1 MPFIFKRLALVMS
14 IAAVLAGNKD
24 AAFAADPKAFK
35 PGDISTFAF
44 KQSNSGVTVAAE
56 AYVSGEK
63 MKSAFG
69 KLDPYEFGVL
79 PVLMVI
85 RNETDKAIR
94 LDRVKVE
101 YGAGRNRVG
110 AIPAKEVRYFK
121 GPDRPGVVPGPTG
134 GLKIGKVKKNP
145 LDAWEIEGRAFA
157 AVMLPPGQTAYGFF
171 YFGTAV
177 QPGASFQLSGM
188 TEASSGREL
197 FYFDVPMQ

>member
-1 MPFIFKRLALVMS
+1 MS
-14 IAAVLAGNKD
+14 IAAALAANKD

-35 PGDISTFAF
+35 PGPVSTFPF
-44 KQSNSGVTVAAE
+44 KQTNSGVTVAAE

-63 MKSAFG
+63 MKAAFG

-85 RNETDKAIR
+85 QNDTAKAIR
-94 LDRVKVE
+94 LDRIKVE
-101 YGAGRNRVG
+101 YGAGRNRVV

-121 GPDRPGVVPGPTG
+121 GPDRPSMVPAPAG
-134 GLKIGKVKKNP
+134 GIKVGKPKKNP

-171 YFGTAV
+171 YFGSAL

-188 TEASSGREL
+188 TEASTGNEL
-197 FYFDVPMQ
+197 FYFDVPLQ